1 KNLQINEIYR
11 DFNLRGYEY
20 SGLFRGINQI
30 DINGIYGELKWNN
43 EWISYLDTML
53 QVHLITSQGLQL
65 PTRIDSLRI
74 DPKHHLES
82 ISSLT
87 STCSVYVDYW
97 NNLCFSGGIELFGLH
112 CTGTS
117 KKNKQQNTI
126 LESYLFVPF
135 DNINIINELETCLY
149 LILENTLTITT

>member
-1 KNLQINEIYR
+1 
-11 DFNLRGYEY
+11 
-20 SGLFRGINQI
+20 
-30 DINGIYGELKWNN
+30 
-43 EWISYLDTML
+43 ML

-74 DPKHHLES
+74 DPNHHLES

-87 STCSVYVDYW
+87 STCSVYV
-97 NNLCFSGGIELFGLH
+97 H
-112 CTGTS
+112 Q
-117 KKNKQQNTI
+117 KKNKQQNTL

-149 LILENTLTITT
+149 LILENTLTTTTTLSLCQIGNEKLSEEIFNFYSQQPSIKSLDYTLVTSLSHDEINKKINLIENL